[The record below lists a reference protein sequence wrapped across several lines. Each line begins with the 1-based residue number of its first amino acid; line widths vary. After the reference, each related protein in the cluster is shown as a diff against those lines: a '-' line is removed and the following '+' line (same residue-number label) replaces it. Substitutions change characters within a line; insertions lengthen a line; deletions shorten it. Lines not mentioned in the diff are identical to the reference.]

1 MNEQTRLRNLNILV
15 TVVTV
20 SQEQKKNCNRILSD
34 GCLIKACANREINL
48 CAMLFS
54 HANHIKSRRDTKQQ
68 VVDRHGNHC
77 KMQARRRIPWKQRQ
91 EPI

>member
-1 MNEQTRLRNLNILV
+1 MNEQMRLGNLNILV
-15 TVVTV
+15 TVATVTGT
-20 SQEQKKNCNRILSD
+20 EKKNCNRILSD
-34 GCLIKACANREINL
+34 GRLINACASTEINL

-68 VVDRHGNHC
+68 VVDCHGNHC